1 MYSIQVTSKCCNT
14 KYIYFILMIIYTH
27 KMTPVAQHHLISRV
41 QSTSRICNN
50 SSISS
55 YSASVPVTHEFNTLF
70 LELKV
75 WSFFLI

>member
-41 QSTSRICNN
+41 QLHIFAIIVAFLAT
-50 SSISS
+50 
-55 YSASVPVTHEFNTLF
+55 VLLF
-70 LELKV
+70 LL
-75 WSFFLI
+75 LINLIHQF